1 MSAGYLVLPAEA
13 CNWTETQQPGKV
25 KLHPTRLGL
34 ADLVRQFEQ
43 DPFPFSRRTPGVC
56 LFGLDEMLVQMK
68 QLEDVNDTRDWPFLQ
83 EMHRR
88 LRAVAS
94 EVNHMAMI
102 HVPIRHP
109 LVLGDGNHLY
119 VHYVGKRI
127 PLWRLFGSNPDIGS
141 EDGHRTY
148 RYGVNLS

>member
-1 MSAGYLVLPAEA
+1 MAGYLVLPEEA
-13 CNWTETQQPGKV
+13 CDWSGNQANKV
-25 KLHPTRLGL
+25 KPNPTRFGL

-43 DPFPFSRRTPGVC
+43 DPFPFNRLSPGVC
-56 LFGLDEMLVQMK
+56 LYGLDEMLVQLK
-68 QLEDVNDTRDWPFLQ
+68 QLEDVNETRDWPFLQ
-83 EMHRR
+83 EMRRR

-94 EVNHMAMI
+94 EVNNMGMV
-102 HVPIRHP
+102 HVPIRHS

-141 EDGHRTY
+141 EAGYRTY
-148 RYGVNLS
+148 LYGVNLS